1 VPVVLFWTFRH
12 WLFGE
17 RTFRLLHVNEAFS
30 ISRGTDQAFSPCIP
44 LAKGPTIWRDRR
56 CVMAMSGRCSEVWS
70 VSEPLKRS
78 QSRGTD
84 ALRKVGAYIGRPV
97 KNIWQV
103 TCLGPFGLE
112 SHNRQSG
119 ARGRHPKTLAPPPPL
134 VHPTPI
140 SAVGCKPLT
149 KTRARFGIRPTR
161 SAEVSTAALDVRS
174 ESIVQPRCAT
184 LWPNWPL
191 LLLPCRKPCHPSRNS
206 KCSASS
212 EMHPSFGSTL
222 DQL

>member
-1 VPVVLFWTFRH
+1 M
-12 WLFGE
+12 
-17 RTFRLLHVNEAFS
+17 
-30 ISRGTDQAFSPCIP
+30 
-44 LAKGPTIWRDRR
+44 IWRDRR
-56 CVMAMSGRCSEVWS
+56 RVMAMSGRCSEVWL

-140 SAVGCKPLT
+140 SAVGSKPLI
-149 KTRARFGIRPTR
+149 KTPRQVRCPSHQVRRGLYSSSGCSVRIHR
-161 SAEVSTAALDVRS
+161 STSVRNPLAKLATSAASLS
-174 ESIVQPRCAT
+174 ETVPPIS
-184 LWPNWPL
+184 
-191 LLLPCRKPCHPSRNS
+191 
-206 KCSASS
+206 
-212 EMHPSFGSTL
+212 
-222 DQL
+222 

>member
-1 VPVVLFWTFRH
+1 M
-12 WLFGE
+12 
-17 RTFRLLHVNEAFS
+17 A
-30 ISRGTDQAFSPCIP
+30 
-44 LAKGPTIWRDRR
+44 WRDRR
-56 CVMAMSGRCSEVWS
+56 CVMAIDNRWLEDWS
-70 VSEPLKRS
+70 AGAPSTS
-78 QSRGTD
+78 QSRGAD
-84 ALRKVGAYIGRPV
+84 AFRRVGSYIGRPV

-103 TCLGPFGLE
+103 TCSGPFGLE
-112 SHNRQSG
+112 SHNRRSG
-119 ARGRHPKTLAPPPPL
+119 ARSMHPKTLALPPSL

-140 SAVGCKPLT
+140 SAVGRQPLI
-149 KTRARFGIRPTR
+149 KIRARFGVRPTR
-161 SAEVSTAALDVRS
+161 SAKFSTATLDVLS

-206 KCSASS
+206 KCSAFS